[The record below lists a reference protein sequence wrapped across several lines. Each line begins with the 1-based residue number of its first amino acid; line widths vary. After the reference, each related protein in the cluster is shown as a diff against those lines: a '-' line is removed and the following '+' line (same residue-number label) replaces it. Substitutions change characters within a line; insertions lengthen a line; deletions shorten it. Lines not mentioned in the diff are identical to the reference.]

1 MFVGITTTLRVL
13 IMITIGNL
21 EKIKIIMDETA
32 DELAYKRYLAGEYTY
47 EEYLVVC
54 DIEETTPMPK

>member
-1 MFVGITTTLRVL
+1 
-13 IMITIGNL
+13 
-21 EKIKIIMDETA
+21 MDETA

-54 DIEETTPMPK
+54 DIEETTPIPK